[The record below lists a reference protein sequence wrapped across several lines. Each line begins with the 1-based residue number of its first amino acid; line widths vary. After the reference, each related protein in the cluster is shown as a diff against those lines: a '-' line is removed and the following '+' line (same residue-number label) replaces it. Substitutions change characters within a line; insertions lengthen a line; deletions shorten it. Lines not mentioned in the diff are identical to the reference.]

1 MKKLL
6 ILLAIT
12 LTGCSQI
19 QHYNNVDVNMETNL
33 TTSIGGKVFG
43 TTKTKD
49 LPNAFGKADIW
60 GGKVNTGHSEL
71 RFQGLTEDNKIVFRF
86 MDVTIHSDESVFSR
100 YGRNTST
107 ISANDFGGLTVT
119 HNNKPEARISQ
130 LPPNTTEFL
139 FPVNEKKLSIGGYNI
154 EIISVTSYSL
164 TYKITN

>member
-6 ILLAIT
+6 LV
-12 LTGCSQI
+12 LTIALSGCSQI
-19 QHYNNVDVNMETNL
+19 QHYNNVDVNLATNL

-43 TTKTKD
+43 ITKTKD

-60 GGKVNTGHSEL
+60 GGKVNTGYSEL

-86 MDVTIHSDESVFSR
+86 MDVNIHSDENVFTR

-107 ISANDFGGLTVT
+107 VSANDFGGLTVV
-119 HNNKPEARISQ
+119 HNNKPEATISQ

-139 FPVNEKKLSIGGYNI
+139 FPIEDKKLSIGGYTI
-154 EIISVTSYSL
+154 EIISVTPYSL
-164 TYKITN
+164 MYKVTN